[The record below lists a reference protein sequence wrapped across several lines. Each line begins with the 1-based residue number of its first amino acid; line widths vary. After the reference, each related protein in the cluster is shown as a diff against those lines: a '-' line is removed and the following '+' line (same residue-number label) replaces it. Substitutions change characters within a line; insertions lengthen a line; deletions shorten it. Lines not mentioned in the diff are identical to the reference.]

1 MSHNA
6 PAETPPPLESLQP
19 APMIGSDS
27 AAPGAERDRKVRLL
41 CAEDNEI
48 NQMVLKA
55 LLEPYD
61 YDLIVVDD
69 GRQAVEAY
77 QTEAFDLILL
87 DIQMPVMDGP
97 SAAAAIRRYEVQ
109 TNRREIP
116 IIALTANVMADQIQS
131 YLAAGMNQVVPKPLN
146 IDDLYAAIERHLSR
160 MAASA
165 STDGAAT
172 LAPSL
177 AVEG

>member
-1 MSHNA
+1 
-6 PAETPPPLESLQP
+6 
-19 APMIGSDS
+19 MIGSDS